1 MNKYL
6 LYLKLFNADT
16 IFLMIDKRWFLIL
29 LLAFSLMAS
38 AQIDEVKLDK
48 LVQETLTTF
57 DVPGISVGI
66 LKDDKIVYSR
76 GHGVRSLTTNKPMD
90 ADTKVGVASNSKGFT
105 CFALAMMVDAGK
117 LNWNDKVRKHIPEF
131 QLAEPWV
138 SENFTVRDLVTHR
151 SGMSLGA
158 GDLMFFPEGSDFTT
172 ADVIDNVKYLEPES
186 SFRSTFRYNN
196 NMYIIAGEVLKR
208 VSGMSWEV
216 FIETKIMKPVGM
228 INSKASYNRVTDKSN
243 IIDAHT
249 LADGEV
255 VQIPHDWS
263 PLANPAGGIVSNVGD
278 MLTWAHF
285 LMSDAVT
292 KDGTRLLSEEQ
303 FHELWQLQTP
313 LRVRANDAY
322 ESNFRGYGLGWFLT
336 DVKGGYKQVY
346 HTGGLLG
353 TVTQF
358 TMIPDL
364 DLAIVVLTN
373 QMVGSAFN
381 TITNT
386 IKDIYLGYEDRD
398 WISRYGKKR
407 KDYLKQIKKEK
418 IEIFKQV
425 EAAKKDNSLPKPGQ
439 IVGTYNDAWF
449 GNIIISYNG
458 KAYTI
463 KSERSSQLVGEL
475 LPYDQTTY
483 IAKWNNRS
491 FDADVFVNFV
501 FDETGKTI
509 GATMKYITSITD
521 FSFDFGDLE
530 LKRID

>member
-1 MNKYL
+1 
-6 LYLKLFNADT
+6 
-16 IFLMIDKRWFLIL
+16 
-29 LLAFSLMAS
+29 
-38 AQIDEVKLDK
+38 
-48 LVQETLTTF
+48 
-57 DVPGISVGI
+57 
-66 LKDDKIVYSR
+66 
-76 GHGVRSLTTNKPMD
+76 
-90 ADTKVGVASNSKGFT
+90 
-105 CFALAMMVDAGK
+105 
-117 LNWNDKVRKHIPEF
+117 
-131 QLAEPWV
+131 
-138 SENFTVRDLVTHR
+138 
-151 SGMSLGA
+151 
-158 GDLMFFPEGSDFTT
+158 
-172 ADVIDNVKYLEPES
+172 
-186 SFRSTFRYNN
+186 
-196 NMYIIAGEVLKR
+196 
-208 VSGMSWEV
+208 
-216 FIETKIMKPVGM
+216 
-228 INSKASYNRVTDKSN
+228 
-243 IIDAHT
+243 
-249 LADGEV
+249 
-255 VQIPHDWS
+255 
-263 PLANPAGGIVSNVGD
+263 
-278 MLTWAHF
+278 
-285 LMSDAVT
+285 
-292 KDGTRLLSEEQ
+292 
-303 FHELWQLQTP
+303 
-313 LRVRANDAY
+313 
-322 ESNFRGYGLGWFLT
+322 FRGYGLGWFLT
-336 DVKGGYKQVY
+336 DVKGGHKQVY

-425 EAAKKDNSLPKPGQ
+425 EAAKKDNSLPKPEQ

-449 GNIIISYNG
+449 GNVIISYNG

>member
-1 MNKYL
+1 
-6 LYLKLFNADT
+6 
-16 IFLMIDKRWFLIL
+16 
-29 LLAFSLMAS
+29 
-38 AQIDEVKLDK
+38 
-48 LVQETLTTF
+48 
-57 DVPGISVGI
+57 
-66 LKDDKIVYSR
+66 
-76 GHGVRSLTTNKPMD
+76 
-90 ADTKVGVASNSKGFT
+90 
-105 CFALAMMVDAGK
+105 
-117 LNWNDKVRKHIPEF
+117 
-131 QLAEPWV
+131 
-138 SENFTVRDLVTHR
+138 
-151 SGMSLGA
+151 MSL
-158 GDLMFFPEGSDFTT
+158 
-172 ADVIDNVKYLEPES
+172 
-186 SFRSTFRYNN
+186 
-196 NMYIIAGEVLKR
+196 
-208 VSGMSWEV
+208 
-216 FIETKIMKPVGM
+216 
-228 INSKASYNRVTDKSN
+228 INQN

-336 DVKGGYKQVY
+336 DVKGGHKQVY

-449 GNIIISYNG
+449 GKCYN
-458 KAYTI
+458 
-463 KSERSSQLVGEL
+463 L
-475 LPYDQTTY
+475 L
-483 IAKWNNRS
+483 
-491 FDADVFVNFV
+491 
-501 FDETGKTI
+501 
-509 GATMKYITSITD
+509 
-521 FSFDFGDLE
+521 
-530 LKRID
+530 